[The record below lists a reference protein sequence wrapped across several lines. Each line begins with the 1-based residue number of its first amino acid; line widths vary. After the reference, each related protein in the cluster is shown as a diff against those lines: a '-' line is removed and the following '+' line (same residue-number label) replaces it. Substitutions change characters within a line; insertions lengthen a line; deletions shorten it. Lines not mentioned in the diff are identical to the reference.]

1 MVVTVWF
8 FLSLILALVIPN
20 IGDVIKLTGSLA
32 TVFIFI
38 FPGLCLFKCTI
49 RKDPSYLLKRSWA
62 LLALSL
68 VFICIGGVLFCIIL
82 PLGIKSLINGS
93 DFDRDFEK

>member
-20 IGDVIKLTGSLA
+20 IGDVIKLLGSLA
-32 TVFIFI
+32 AVFIFI

-49 RKDPSYLLKRSWA
+49 RADSSYIMRKTWA

-68 VFICIGGVLFCIIL
+68 VFIGLGGFIFGVVFTQ
-82 PLGIKSLINGS
+82 GIKSLISG
-93 DFDRDFEK
+93 KG